1 MTLFSG
7 VLHLKGRADEIRPKV
22 EAKLHLREGDI
33 VAFLGGSEVAATRD
47 SGHLESLLA
56 LEFAPL
62 RPRFRNF
69 GWEGDTVYHRPRE
82 INFPDPLTLL
92 KQAGVSVIVVEYGRA
107 ESLDGAARVGEFVAA
122 YGRWIRD
129 LSAVTPRI
137 VLVTPPPFE
146 SAPAPLPDLASR
158 NEDLALYASAIRAL
172 AEDSGLPVIDLFGSL
187 SRASKR
193 DRLTLDGLQFSPAGH
208 ARVAEEFIRLVLG
221 RGAADT
227 GGAHSSGV
235 WNDPRREKVRQ
246 AVLAKN
252 RLWFDFWRPQNWAF
266 LGGDRTEQPSSRDH
280 RDPKV
285 RWFPEEMRRYLPLI
299 ERAEASIETILR
311 EATSE

>member
-1 MTLFSG
+1 MPLFF
-7 VLHLKGRADEIRPKV
+7 VLLHLNGLADEVRPNGK
-22 EAKLHLREGDI
+22 AKLHLREGDM
-33 VAFLGGSEVAATRD
+33 VAFLGGSEVAAARD
-47 SGHLESLLA
+47 CGHLESLLA

-69 GWEGDTVYHRPRE
+69 GWEGDTVHHRPRE

-92 KQAGVSVIVVEYGRA
+92 KQAEVSVLIVEYGRT
-107 ESLDGAARVGEFVAA
+107 ESLDGAAGAGEFAAA
-122 YGRWIRD
+122 YGRWLRG
-129 LSAVTPRI
+129 LAAVTPRI
-137 VLVTPPPFE
+137 VLVTPAPFE
-146 SAPAPLPDLASR
+146 GVPAPLPDLASR
-158 NEDLALYASAIRAL
+158 NKDLGLYVSAIREL
-172 AEDSGLPVIDLFGSL
+172 AEASGLPVIDLFGSL
-187 SRASKR
+187 SRGSNR
-193 DRLTLDGLQFSPAGH
+193 DRLTVDGLQFSPAGH
-208 ARVAEEFIRLVLG
+208 ARVAEEFIRLALG
-221 RGAADT
+221 RGASGT

-252 RLWFDFWRPQNWAF
+252 RLWFDYWRPQNWAF

-299 ERAEASIETILR
+299 QAAEASIETILR
-311 EATSE
+311 EAPGE